1 MATYRPCTLRVH
13 VHKATDLA
21 AADFALLRK
30 ATSDPYV
37 ILSIDRQRF
46 KTPVLLRELNPVWEG
61 CVYDFNITQGDLYT
75 KVLDIQVMDEDD
87 LSADDIIGTLAIPL
101 AQFAK
106 QIDGL
111 DSSAKMRSYN
121 LNVPAEFERQKVN
134 SQLYLSIEVIPGE
147 HIVDGSFVPRLLK
160 VQLHQAM
167 DLAAADFAL
176 LRKATSDPY
185 VIFSVESQ
193 RHKSP
198 IISKDLNPVWDN
210 CCYEFHLT
218 QGDMFTK
225 VLDVQVYDHDSA
237 SDDDLIGTTVLPLA
251 QFEQQN
257 EAKRRSFSL
266 SVPDEFRKQRVN
278 SQLVLTITVEKPE
291 PVTADEEKEATIQK
305 MQLEIAQLQASSRVL
320 VNKLGRQMSLPPAA
334 SSPKAGPPPSPSRQ
348 PSIETEHDST
358 RRALVN
364 ELHGLLMLPK
374 IEKFHKFKPVTQDAY
389 ASKLEDEIESLK
401 EELAKQQQTHA
412 LAHQMKEADEDE
424 VLRLRDEIALHKA
437 TLAATQKMMQDQLVR
452 EELQA
457 QEMERLKI
465 FTRSLSITEAP
476 RPAMSPRSKSTSA
489 MVHDDKAADDASMW
503 L

>member
-37 ILSIDRQRF
+37 LLSIDRQRY
-46 KTPVLLRELNPVWEG
+46 KTPVLIRELNPVWNS
-61 CVYDFNITQGDLYT
+61 CVYDFNLTQGDLYT

-106 QIDGL
+106 QIDGI
-111 DSSAKMRSYN
+111 DSSAKMRAYN

-147 HIVDGSFVPRLLK
+147 HVVDGSFVPRLLK
-160 VQLHQAM
+160 VELHGAT

-185 VIFSVESQ
+185 VIFAIDGQ

-198 IISKDLNPVWDN
+198 VVSKDLNPTWENAV
-210 CCYEFHLT
+210 YEFHLT

-225 VLDVQVYDHDSA
+225 ILDVQVYDHDMN
-237 SDDDLIGTTVLPLA
+237 DDDLIGTASLPLA

-257 EAKRRSFSL
+257 EPKRRSFPL
-266 SVPDEFRKQRVN
+266 TVPDAFRKQRVN
-278 SQLVLTITVEKPE
+278 SQLVLTISVEKPE
-291 PVTADEEKEATIQK
+291 PVHADEEKEAMIQK
-305 MQLEIAQLQASSRVL
+305 MQLEIAQLQASSRSL
-320 VNKLGRQMSLPPAA
+320 VTKLGRQMSLPPPA
-334 SSPKAGPPPSPSRQ
+334 SPKAEAGPPPSPSRQ
-348 PSIETEHDST
+348 PSIECESDGM

-389 ASKLEDEIESLK
+389 AAKLEDEIESLR
-401 EELAKQQQTHA
+401 EELAKQKATHTI
-412 LAHQMKEADEDE
+412 AHQMKEADEEE
-424 VLRLRDEIALHKA
+424 VMRLRDEIALHKA

-465 FTRSLSITEAP
+465 FTRSLSIHEAP
-476 RPAMSPRSKSTSA
+476 RPVLSPRSKSTSA
-489 MVHDDKAADDASMW
+489 MAHNDADEESALW